1 MKPDLAT
8 KTRMPRRRM
17 LTLLAASAAMTGL
30 PNGLSAAAEATLEWR
45 GTALGGRVR
54 MLFASDDS
62 AAVQRIVERAIAEID
77 RLENIFSLYRPDSE
91 LCRLNRSG
99 SLSGPSIDLVDLL
112 RESVR
117 LGDLSGGAFD
127 VTVQTLWNLHREH
140 FTKVRRSP
148 GGPQPEAIAAAL
160 ALVDYRLIDV
170 STARIDLAKPDMTVT
185 LNGIAQGYITD
196 RITDLLRHSGFE
208 HVLVDLG
215 EIRATGR
222 PPSAAG
228 WPVRIEF
235 MQRSAERPE
244 PLLLSGRAIAT
255 SAGATSEFDGSGL
268 HHHIFDPATGTS
280 SCRFQ
285 GVSVIAGGATLA
297 DGLSTALSILPID
310 RGIALVDRIGDVEAH
325 WLSES
330 GALLRHAKPA

>member
-1 MKPDLAT
+1 
-8 KTRMPRRRM
+8 MPRRRV
-17 LTLLAASAAMTGL
+17 LTLLATSVAIAGL
-30 PNGLSAAAEATLEWR
+30 PDVLAAAAEATLEWR

-62 AAVQRIVERAIAEID
+62 AAVQRIVEQAIAEID
-77 RLENIFSLYRPDSE
+77 RLENIFSLYRPESE

-112 RESVR
+112 SESIR
-117 LGDLSGGAFD
+117 FGELSGGAFD
-127 VTVQTLWNLHREH
+127 VTVQTLWNLYREH
-140 FTKVRRSP
+140 FSQVRRNP
-148 GGPQPEAIAAAL
+148 GGPQPAAIAAAL

-170 STARIDLAKPDMTVT
+170 SPARIDLAKPGMAVT

-196 RITDLLRHSGFE
+196 RIADLLRHSGFE

-215 EIRATGR
+215 EIRATGH

-255 SAGATSEFDGSGL
+255 SAGAASEFDASGL

-285 GVSVIAGGATLA
+285 GVSVIAGRATLA
-297 DGLSTALSILPID
+297 DGLSTALSILPVD
-310 RGIALVDRIGDVEAH
+310 RGIALLDRIGDVEAY
-325 WLSES
+325 WLTES

>member
-8 KTRMPRRRM
+8 KAGMPRRRM

-30 PNGLSAAAEATLEWR
+30 PNGLSAAAKATLAWR

-54 MLFASDDS
+54 MLFASDNS
-62 AAVQRIVERAIAEID
+62 AAVQRNVERAIAEID

-91 LCRLNRSG
+91 LCRLNRLG

-112 RESVR
+112 SESIR

-127 VTVQTLWNLHREH
+127 VTVQTLWNLYQEH
-140 FTKVRRSP
+140 FSMVRRNP

-160 ALVDYRLIDV
+160 ELVDYRLIEV
-170 STARIDLAKPDMTVT
+170 STARIDLARPGMAVT

-196 RITDLLRHSGFE
+196 RIADLLRHSGFE

-215 EIRATGR
+215 EIRATGH

-228 WPVRIEF
+228 WPVRIDF
-235 MQRSAERPE
+235 MQRSAERLE

-255 SAGATSEFDGSGL
+255 SAGAASEFDASGL
-268 HHHIFDPATGTS
+268 HHHIFDPATGAS
-280 SCRFQ
+280 SCRFK
-285 GVSVIAGGATLA
+285 GVSVIAGRATLA
-297 DGLSTALSILPID
+297 DGLSTALSILPVD
-310 RGIALVDRIGDVEAH
+310 RGIALVDRIGDVEAC